1 MEDKVTEASEADL
14 DRMERAI
21 LEAMSDPSRPPE
33 KRSCMHCR
41 AEVVLVPAYGA
52 DAPKLWLH
60 AETQDSRCSLFA
72 EPSPIGH

>member
-1 MEDKVTEASEADL
+1 MADASEEYL
-14 DRMERAI
+14 DWMERAI

-41 AEVVLVPAYGA
+41 AEVVLVPAYDA

-72 EPSPIGH
+72 EPSPIAH